1 MCADCAESFRQQAR
15 TPSQAVMAALNRMQR
30 VGASAAEREALT
42 QEINIQGQALLE
54 LIKTYR
60 LEPGETLQLVL
71 RQARELAAQPPGP
84 AQGDE

>member
-1 MCADCAESFRQQAR
+1 
-15 TPSQAVMAALNRMQR
+15 MAALNRMHR

-60 LEPGETLQLVL
+60 LEPGETLQEVL
-71 RQARELAAQPPGP
+71 RQARSQAAEASAPGP
-84 AQGDE
+84 APGDE